1 MTQVETKVADEK
13 KVVDEKKAAK
23 KAAKKE
29 LRAKQ
34 KEAFAKVITAIEKSS
49 DAEVKKVFQAFTAL
63 KSERVA
69 SAGNPNYAKFVA
81 FVVEKKS
88 VSEDEVFKVF
98 KVGRKDCAGF
108 LRKFLRNCV
117 EPKDRVWIEFT
128 PNDGMYKLLGTGV
141 KAPKEYTGYVPTD
154 DITDLKQPNLK

>member
-1 MTQVETKVADEK
+1 MTQVE

-34 KEAFAKVITAIEKSS
+34 KEGFAKLIVAIEKSS
-49 DAEVKKVFQAFTAL
+49 DAEVKKAFQAFSAL
-63 KSERVA
+63 KAQRTA
-69 SAGNPNYAKFVA
+69 SAGNPAYAKFVA
-81 FVVEKKS
+81 FVVEKKA
-88 VSEDEVFKVF
+88 VSEDEIFKVF

-108 LRKFLRNCV
+108 IRKFLKNCA

-128 PNDGMYKLLGTGV
+128 PSDGKYTLLGTGV

>member
-1 MTQVETKVADEK
+1 MTQTEAKVIDPK
-13 KVVDEKKAAK
+13 KAEKKAK
-23 KAAKKE
+23 KQE
-29 LRAKQ
+29 LRGKQ
-34 KEAFAKVITAIEKSS
+34 KEAFAKVVDAIEKSA
-49 DAEVKKVFQAFTAL
+49 DANVKKAWNDYRGL
-63 KSERVA
+63 KAERVA

-108 LRKFLRNCV
+108 MRKFLRNC
-117 EPKDRVWIEFT
+117 EPKDRVWINFT
-128 PNDGMYKLLGTGV
+128 PSDGKYTLLGNGV